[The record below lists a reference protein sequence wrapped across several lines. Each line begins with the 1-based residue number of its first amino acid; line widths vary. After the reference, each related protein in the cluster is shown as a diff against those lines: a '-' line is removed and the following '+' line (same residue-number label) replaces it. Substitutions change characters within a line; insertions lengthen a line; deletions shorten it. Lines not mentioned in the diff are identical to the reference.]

1 MDALD
6 WRTAQLPFI
15 YYNKID
21 WGAQPAR
28 GGSELSL
35 PVPYAV
41 IHHSYIPGAC
51 FNFEE
56 CQQSMLGSDGA
67 VYEGRGWHTVGAHAF
82 GYNVQS
88 IGIVLIG
95 DWVSNLP
102 PPKQLQAVQELIAV
116 GVKLGYISSNY
127 HVIGHRQVAATEC
140 PGESLYQEISKLG
153 FPFYTREDWMAAPS
167 TDNRP
172 LKTPVPYVVIHHTY
186 IPAACNTTVQCKAD
200 MRAMQQY
207 HQSLGWGDIE
217 ELPPEKQLATTKAL
231 IALGLK
237 KGYISPQYKLIGH
250 KQVSS
255 TECPGEKYPV
265 RPAQERSKMKLLLV
279 VLLIAMVVGVI
290 VAVPAVMLS
299 KKSILAESSENEV
312 VTYDFPYTSRSE
324 WDARPATE
332 VLPLPTPVPYVVI
345 HHSATP
351 AACYNKQETSIWM
364 AGIGGILDTDSVPPA
379 EQLKTVKAL
388 IAAGVELGYI
398 KPDYKLV
405 GHRQVRET
413 ECPGQAF
420 FDVVKT
426 WDHWS
431 PFPASHEDLVNV
443 PEISDDYKD
452 KYLKKSVL

>member
-207 HQSLGWGDIE
+207 HQSLGWGDI
-217 ELPPEKQLATTKAL
+217 
-231 IALGLK
+231 
-237 KGYISPQYKLIGH
+237 GYQISCDTNINPL
-250 KQVSS
+250 
-255 TECPGEKYPV
+255 E
-265 RPAQERSKMKLLLV
+265 
-279 VLLIAMVVGVI
+279 
-290 VAVPAVMLS
+290 

>member
-56 CQQSMLGSDGA
+56 CQQSM
-67 VYEGRGWHTVGAHAF
+67 
-82 GYNVQS
+82 Q
-88 IGIVLIG
+88 
-95 DWVSNLP
+95 
-102 PPKQLQAVQELIAV
+102 
-116 GVKLGYISSNY
+116 
-127 HVIGHRQVAATEC
+127 
-140 PGESLYQEISKLG
+140 LG

-255 TECPGEKYPV
+255 TECPGE
-265 RPAQERSKMKLLLV
+265 
-279 VLLIAMVVGVI
+279 VLLNEISTWENYTPGHAVI
-290 VAVPAVMLS
+290 TNTSSRRQRADQE
-299 KKSILAESSENEV
+299 KSILAESSENEV

>member
-56 CQQSMLGSDGA
+56 CQQSM
-67 VYEGRGWHTVGAHAF
+67 
-82 GYNVQS
+82 Q
-88 IGIVLIG
+88 
-95 DWVSNLP
+95 
-102 PPKQLQAVQELIAV
+102 
-116 GVKLGYISSNY
+116 
-127 HVIGHRQVAATEC
+127 
-140 PGESLYQEISKLG
+140 LG

-207 HQSLGWGDIE
+207 HQSLGWGDI
-217 ELPPEKQLATTKAL
+217 
-231 IALGLK
+231 
-237 KGYISPQYKLIGH
+237 GYQITNT
-250 KQVSS
+250 SS
-255 TECPGEKYPV
+255 
-265 RPAQERSKMKLLLV
+265 RRQRADQE
-279 VLLIAMVVGVI
+279 
-290 VAVPAVMLS
+290 
-299 KKSILAESSENEV
+299 KSILAESSENEV

>member
-56 CQQSMLGSDGA
+56 CQQSM
-67 VYEGRGWHTVGAHAF
+67 
-82 GYNVQS
+82 Q
-88 IGIVLIG
+88 
-95 DWVSNLP
+95 
-102 PPKQLQAVQELIAV
+102 
-116 GVKLGYISSNY
+116 
-127 HVIGHRQVAATEC
+127 
-140 PGESLYQEISKLG
+140 LG

-255 TECPGEKYPV
+255 TECPGE
-265 RPAQERSKMKLLLV
+265 
-279 VLLIAMVVGVI
+279 VLLNEISTWENYTPGHAVI
-290 VAVPAVMLS
+290 TNTSSRRQRADQE
-299 KKSILAESSENEV
+299 KSILAESSENEV

-351 AACYNKQETSIWM
+351 AACYNKQECKAAMKSMQDFHMDGRHWWDIGYRFRTTSR
-364 AGIGGILDTDSVPPA
+364 A
-379 EQLKTVKAL
+379 
-388 IAAGVELGYI
+388 LGYI

>member
-1 MDALD
+1 MVIKEEKSILAESSENEVVTYDFPYTSRSEWDA
-6 WRTAQLPFI
+6 RP
-15 YYNKID
+15 
-21 WGAQPAR
+21 
-28 GGSELSL
+28 
-35 PVPYAV
+35 
-41 IHHSYIPGAC
+41 
-51 FNFEE
+51 
-56 CQQSMLGSDGA
+56 
-67 VYEGRGWHTVGAHAF
+67 
-82 GYNVQS
+82 
-88 IGIVLIG
+88 
-95 DWVSNLP
+95 
-102 PPKQLQAVQELIAV
+102 
-116 GVKLGYISSNY
+116 
-127 HVIGHRQVAATEC
+127 ATEV
-140 PGESLYQEISKLG
+140 L
-153 FPFYTREDWMAAPS
+153 
-167 TDNRP
+167 P
-172 LKTPVPYVVIHHTY
+172 LPTPVPYV
-186 IPAACNTTVQCKAD
+186 
-200 MRAMQQY
+200 
-207 HQSLGWGDIE
+207 
-217 ELPPEKQLATTKAL
+217 
-231 IALGLK
+231 
-237 KGYISPQYKLIGH
+237 
-250 KQVSS
+250 
-255 TECPGEKYPV
+255 KYPV

-351 AACYNKQETSIWM
+351 AACYNKQECKAAMKSMQDFHMDGRHWWDIGYSFAVGSDGVAYEGRGWKILGAHALYFNTVSI
-364 AGIGGILDTDSVPPA
+364 GICVIGDWTNSVPPA

>member
-56 CQQSMLGSDGA
+56 CQQSM
-67 VYEGRGWHTVGAHAF
+67 
-82 GYNVQS
+82 Q
-88 IGIVLIG
+88 
-95 DWVSNLP
+95 
-102 PPKQLQAVQELIAV
+102 
-116 GVKLGYISSNY
+116 
-127 HVIGHRQVAATEC
+127 
-140 PGESLYQEISKLG
+140 LG

-207 HQSLGWGDIE
+207 HQSLGWGDIGYQITNTSSRRQRADQE
-217 ELPPEKQLATTKAL
+217 KSILAESSENEVVTYDFPYTSRSEWDARPATEVLPLPTPVP
-231 IALGLK
+231 
-237 KGYISPQYKLIGH
+237 Y
-250 KQVSS
+250 V
-255 TECPGEKYPV
+255 KYPV